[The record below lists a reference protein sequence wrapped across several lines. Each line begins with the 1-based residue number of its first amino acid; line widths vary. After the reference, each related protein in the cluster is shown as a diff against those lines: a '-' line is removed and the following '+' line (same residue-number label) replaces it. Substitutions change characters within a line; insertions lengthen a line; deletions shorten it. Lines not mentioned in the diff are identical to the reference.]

1 MPASR
6 STVGVGEPDTGA
18 WSPEDV
24 GEPET
29 DDGEVG
35 VEVEPVQPV
44 AINAATT
51 RLTSDR
57 ELFTTVRTSSKFLSR
72 PDGDHRAAEVVY

>member
-1 MPASR
+1 MPASP
-6 STVGVGEPDTGA
+6 STVGVGEPDTGD
-18 WSPEDV
+18 WSPGAV
-24 GEPET
+24 GEPES

-44 AINAATT
+44 AINEATT

-57 ELFTTVRTSSKFLSR
+57 ELFTTVRTSRKFLSR